1 MPTVAYQC
9 DMQVRRCADW
19 KRSLTEC
26 NHPSPTGQPSSAT
39 TVASNTLS
47 QAEIGELV
55 TLRAE
60 VERLCRE
67 NKALRIENEN
77 MFWLAE
83 EIKRLKAEL
92 KEARA
97 QGGQK

>member
-1 MPTVAYQC
+1 M
-9 DMQVRRCADW
+9 
-19 KRSLTEC
+19 
-26 NHPSPTGQPSSAT
+26 
-39 TVASNTLS
+39 
-47 QAEIGELV
+47 